1 MHETTRSL
9 LSPILL
15 GGLCG
20 LALVL
25 VLNIRPRRA
34 KNRLSE
40 AQLDEMIL
48 ETFPASDSPSY
59 WPLGSYS

>member
-1 MHETTRSL
+1 MQETTRSL
-9 LSPILL
+9 LRPIFW

-20 LALVL
+20 LALMWVL
-25 VLNIRPRRA
+25 STRPRRA
-34 KNRLSE
+34 KSRLTE

-59 WPLGSYS
+59 

>member
-1 MHETTRSL
+1 MQETTRSL
-9 LSPILL
+9 LRPILL

-25 VLNIRPRRA
+25 VLNTRPRRA
-34 KNRLSE
+34 KRRLTE

-59 WPLGSYS
+59 